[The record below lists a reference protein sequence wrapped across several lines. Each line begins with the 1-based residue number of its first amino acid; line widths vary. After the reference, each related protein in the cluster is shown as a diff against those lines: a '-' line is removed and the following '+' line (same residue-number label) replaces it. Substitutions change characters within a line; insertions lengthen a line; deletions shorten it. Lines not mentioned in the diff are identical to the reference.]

1 MAGDRRP
8 AIAAGDRPGAGGL
21 DAGVAPGGHDRDG
34 SLGRPERGRA
44 RARVLALSAA
54 LLLGL
59 FIVAACGESTQSP
72 SPVPTNVVD
81 LPKSY
86 RFVPAAITVPAGT
99 TVTWTNHDDF
109 THNIHLFDDGD
120 VTYTLKPGEAVSF
133 TFTTEGLHRF
143 ECSLHPRDMQGSVL
157 VTLPG

>member
-8 AIAAGDRPGAGGL
+8 AIATVDRPGAADL
-21 DAGVAPGGHDRDG
+21 AAGVASGGHDRDA

-44 RARVLALSAA
+44 RARVLPLTGS

-59 FIVAACGESTQSP
+59 SVVAACGGSTPSP
-72 SPVPTNVVD
+72 SPVPTSAVD

-86 RFVPAAITVPAGT
+86 RFVPVAITVPAGT

-120 VTYTLKPGEAVSF
+120 LTYTLKPGEAVSF
-133 TFTTEGLHRF
+133 TFTMEGLHRY

-157 VTLPG
+157 VTAPG